1 MPSSSFTFWF
11 LSYTASST
19 ISAFCTS
26 GPWMNLLALVASSM
40 FIEVWTR
47 KSRPSKST
55 LRKRVSSASVFSSV
69 SVPVFEFSA
78 PFGLFVR
85 VAQEVTG
92 ISIARIKDSA
102 IIRLEKQESIVYTPS
117 DNYLQPY
124 HFMAINVIAIITLI

>member
-1 MPSSSFTFWF
+1 MVSVIHRVVDNIGVLHFR
-11 LSYTASST
+11 
-19 ISAFCTS
+19 
-26 GPWMNLLALVASSM
+26 ALDELIGVGRVIDVYRGLDTKIPP
-40 FIEVWTR
+40 IEVYVKET
-47 KSRPSKST
+47 S
-55 LRKRVSSASVFSSV
+55 VSVFSSV